1 METIHVCWKLQAT
14 WLVLVVIGVTL
25 PACLTHLF
33 AKKVNLRRCF
43 LYLYTSH
50 FSCPHQDYQDP
61 HMGGWCQ
68 RCFSPFYRS
77 VVLWALVPVSLLPV
91 SVWLV
96 GVWCTGP
103 LTQGQDLTG
112 PGIQPLLLFEE
123 FKALTFRLSP
133 RDPEGAGPP
142 GHLQRRES
150 RPLMKK
156 IRGLFVRAQ
165 K

>member
-1 METIHVCWKLQAT
+1 M
-14 WLVLVVIGVTL
+14 
-25 PACLTHLF
+25 
-33 AKKVNLRRCF
+33 
-43 LYLYTSH
+43 
-50 FSCPHQDYQDP
+50 
-61 HMGGWCQ
+61 
-68 RCFSPFYRS
+68 
-77 VVLWALVPVSLLPV
+77 SLLPV

-112 PGIQPLLLFEE
+112 LGIQPLLLFEE

-142 GHLQRRES
+142 GQRRSHLQRRES